1 MGGGT
6 EAAAGAVKAE
16 GEANGGSAERPVGAD
31 GVDGAGET
39 ESPVAT
45 SAPVFKVQ
53 LLASSRRLPADSP
66 QFKGLQGVECYED
79 GGLFKFT
86 YGSSADY
93 NEISRL
99 RKSVIDKFPEAFIV
113 AFKDGRRTDVVAAIR
128 EFKQN
133 RNNKK

>member
-1 MGGGT
+1 M
-6 EAAAGAVKAE
+6 AVKAE
-16 GEANGGSAERPVGAD
+16 STASVGSAEKPVEAD
-31 GVDGAGET
+31 GAAKAEEA
-39 ESPVAT
+39 ESSAAP

-53 LLASSRRLPADSP
+53 LLASSRRLQPGSP

-93 NEISRL
+93 NEIYRL
-99 RKSVIDKFPEAFIV
+99 RKSVADKFPEAFIV
-113 AFKDGRRTDVVAAIR
+113 AFKDGRRTDVAAAIR